1 MDVGHIFAR
10 IAKNR
15 KRAEIMG
22 KTIGLTGSV
31 ATGKSTVS
39 NMIQQAGIPLVD
51 ADIAARKV
59 VEPGTEGLKEIVAYF
74 GGEILLADGTLDRA
88 KLGEII
94 FKDKEKREKLNEIT
108 HPRVKDYM
116 LEARER
122 FFRAGEELVFFD
134 IPLLFESHL
143 ESLVDQI
150 VVVWTTPETELKRLM
165 ERNNL
170 TKEDALRRIESQMGI
185 DEKARKADFVIDN
198 NESLE
203 KTQKQV
209 YTFIERFVKN
219 K

>member
-1 MDVGHIFAR
+1 
-10 IAKNR
+10 
-15 KRAEIMG
+15 MG

-74 GGEILLADGTLDRA
+74 GEEILLADGTLNRA

-185 DEKARKADFVIDN
+185 DEKARKSDFVIDN

>member
-1 MDVGHIFAR
+1 
-10 IAKNR
+10 
-15 KRAEIMG
+15 MG

-59 VEPGTEGLKEIVAYF
+59 VEAGTEGLKEIVAYF
-74 GGEILLADGTLDRA
+74 GEEILLADGTLNRA

>member
-39 NMIQQAGIPLVD
+39 SMIQQAGISLVD

-74 GGEILLADGTLDRA
+74 GEEILLADGTLNRA
-88 KLGEII
+88 KLGKII

-108 HPRVKDYM
+108 HPRVKEYM

-150 VVVWTTPETELKRLM
+150 IVVWTTPETELKRLM

-170 TKEDALRRIESQMGI
+170 TKEEALARINSQIGI
-185 DEKARKADFVIDN
+185 DEKAKKADFVINN

>member
-1 MDVGHIFAR
+1 MDAGHIFAR

-74 GGEILLADGTLDRA
+74 GEEILLADGTLDRA

-122 FFRAGEELVFFD
+122 FFRVGEELVFFD

>member
-1 MDVGHIFAR
+1 
-10 IAKNR
+10 
-15 KRAEIMG
+15 MG

-59 VEPGTEGLKEIVAYF
+59 VESGTEGLKEIVAYF
-74 GGEILLADGTLDRA
+74 GEEILLADGTLNRA

-122 FFRAGEELVFFD
+122 FFEAGEELVFFD

-143 ESLVDQI
+143 ESLVDKI

-209 YTFIERFVKN
+209 LTFIKRFVKN

>member
-1 MDVGHIFAR
+1 
-10 IAKNR
+10 
-15 KRAEIMG
+15 MG

-39 NMIQQAGIPLVD
+39 NMIQHAGIPLVD

-74 GGEILLADGTLDRA
+74 GEEILLADGALDRA

>member
-1 MDVGHIFAR
+1 
-10 IAKNR
+10 
-15 KRAEIMG
+15 MG

-59 VEPGTEGLKEIVAYF
+59 VEPGTEELKEIVAYF
-74 GGEILLADGTLDRA
+74 GEEILHADGTLDRA

>member
-1 MDVGHIFAR
+1 
-10 IAKNR
+10 
-15 KRAEIMG
+15 MG

-74 GGEILLADGTLDRA
+74 GEEILLGDGTLDRA

-122 FFRAGEELVFFD
+122 FFRAGEELIFFD

>member
-1 MDVGHIFAR
+1 
-10 IAKNR
+10 
-15 KRAEIMG
+15 MG

-39 NMIQQAGIPLVD
+39 NLIQQAGIPLVD

-209 YTFIERFVKN
+209 YSFIERFVKN

>member
-1 MDVGHIFAR
+1 
-10 IAKNR
+10 
-15 KRAEIMG
+15 MG

-74 GGEILLADGTLDRA
+74 GEEILLADGTLDRA

-122 FFRAGEELVFFD
+122 FFRSGEELVFFD

-209 YTFIERFVKN
+209 NTFIERFVKN

>member
-1 MDVGHIFAR
+1 
-10 IAKNR
+10 
-15 KRAEIMG
+15 MG

-74 GGEILLADGTLDRA
+74 GEEILLADGTLDRA

-185 DEKARKADFVIDN
+185 NEKARKADFVIDN

>member
-1 MDVGHIFAR
+1 
-10 IAKNR
+10 
-15 KRAEIMG
+15 MG

-39 NMIQQAGIPLVD
+39 NLIQQAGIPLVD

-74 GGEILLADGTLDRA
+74 GEEILLADGTLDRA

-209 YTFIERFVKN
+209 YTFIKRFVKN

>member
-1 MDVGHIFAR
+1 MDAGHIFAR

-15 KRAEIMG
+15 KRAGIMG

-74 GGEILLADGTLDRA
+74 GEEILLADGTLDRA

>member
-1 MDVGHIFAR
+1 
-10 IAKNR
+10 
-15 KRAEIMG
+15 MG

-74 GGEILLADGTLDRA
+74 GEEVLLADGTLDRA

>member
-1 MDVGHIFAR
+1 MDAGHIFAR

-74 GGEILLADGTLDRA
+74 GEEILLADGTLDRA

-94 FKDKEKREKLNEIT
+94 FKDKEKREKLNGIT

>member
-1 MDVGHIFAR
+1 MDEGHIFAR

-39 NMIQQAGIPLVD
+39 NMIQQTGIPLVD

-74 GGEILLADGTLDRA
+74 GEEILLADGTLNRA

>member
-1 MDVGHIFAR
+1 MDAGHIFAR

-39 NMIQQAGIPLVD
+39 NLIQQAGIPLVD

-74 GGEILLADGTLDRA
+74 GEEILLADGTLDRA

-122 FFRAGEELVFFD
+122 FFRSGEELVFFD

-150 VVVWTTPETELKRLM
+150 VVVWTAPETELKRLM

>member
-1 MDVGHIFAR
+1 
-10 IAKNR
+10 
-15 KRAEIMG
+15 MG

-39 NMIQQAGIPLVD
+39 KMIQKAGIPLVD

-59 VEPGTEGLKEIVAYF
+59 VEPGTEGLAEIVAYF
-74 GGEILLADGTLDRA
+74 GKEILLADGSLNRP
-88 KLGEII
+88 KLADII
-94 FKDKEKREKLNEIT
+94 FKNEEKRQKLNEIT

-116 LEARER
+116 LAER
-122 FFRAGEELVFFD
+122 KRFLAAGEKVVFFD

-150 VVVWTTPETELKRLM
+150 VVVWVTPETELKRLM

-170 TKEDALRRIESQMGI
+170 TKEAALARINSQMGI
-185 DEKARKADFVIDN
+185 DEKAKKADFVINN

-203 KTQKQV
+203 KTEKQV
-209 YTFIERFVKN
+209 SAFIDRFVN
-219 K
+219 NE

>member
-1 MDVGHIFAR
+1 
-10 IAKNR
+10 
-15 KRAEIMG
+15 MG

-39 NMIQQAGIPLVD
+39 KMIQKAGIPLVD

-59 VEPGTEGLKEIVAYF
+59 VEPGTEGLAEIVAYF
-74 GGEILLADGTLDRA
+74 GKEILLADGSLNRP
-88 KLGEII
+88 KLADII
-94 FKDKEKREKLNEIT
+94 FKNEEKRQKLNEIT

-116 LEARER
+116 LAER
-122 FFRAGEELVFFD
+122 KRFLAAGEKVVFFD

-150 VVVWTTPETELKRLM
+150 VVVWVTPETELKRLM

-170 TKEDALRRIESQMGI
+170 TKEAALARINSQMGI
-185 DEKARKADFVIDN
+185 DEKAKKADFVINN

-203 KTQKQV
+203 KTEKQV
-209 YTFIERFVKN
+209 SAFIDCFVN
-219 K
+219 NE

>member
-1 MDVGHIFAR
+1 MDAGHIFAR

-39 NMIQQAGIPLVD
+39 NMIQHAGIPLVD

-74 GGEILLADGTLDRA
+74 GEEILLADGTLDRA

-150 VVVWTTPETELKRLM
+150 IVVWTTPETELKRLM

-170 TKEDALRRIESQMGI
+170 TKEEALARINSQIGI
-185 DEKARKADFVIDN
+185 DEKAKKADFVINN

>member
-1 MDVGHIFAR
+1 
-10 IAKNR
+10 
-15 KRAEIMG
+15 MG

-31 ATGKSTVS
+31 ATGKTTVS
-39 NMIQQAGIPLVD
+39 NMIQHAGIPLVD

-74 GGEILLADGTLDRA
+74 GEEILLADGTLDRA

-198 NESLE
+198 NDSLE

>member
-1 MDVGHIFAR
+1 
-10 IAKNR
+10 
-15 KRAEIMG
+15 MG

-59 VEPGTEGLKEIVAYF
+59 VEPGTEGLQEIVAYF
-74 GGEILLADGTLDRA
+74 GEEILLADGTLNRA

-116 LEARER
+116 LEVRER

-150 VVVWTTPETELKRLM
+150 VVVWTTTETELKRLM

>member
-1 MDVGHIFAR
+1 MDAGHIFAR

-74 GGEILLADGTLDRA
+74 GEEILLADGTLDRA

-122 FFRAGEELVFFD
+122 FFRAGKELVFFD

>member
-1 MDVGHIFAR
+1 
-10 IAKNR
+10 
-15 KRAEIMG
+15 MG

-74 GGEILLADGTLDRA
+74 GEEILLADGTLDRA

-116 LEARER
+116 LEAREL

>member
-1 MDVGHIFAR
+1 
-10 IAKNR
+10 
-15 KRAEIMG
+15 MG

-122 FFRAGEELVFFD
+122 FFRSGEELVFFD

-209 YTFIERFVKN
+209 NTFIERFVKN

>member
-1 MDVGHIFAR
+1 
-10 IAKNR
+10 
-15 KRAEIMG
+15 MG

-39 NMIQQAGIPLVD
+39 NMIQHAGIPLVD

-74 GGEILLADGTLDRA
+74 GEEILLADGTLDRA

-122 FFRAGEELVFFD
+122 FFRVGEELVFFD

>member
-1 MDVGHIFAR
+1 
-10 IAKNR
+10 
-15 KRAEIMG
+15 MG

-74 GGEILLADGTLDRA
+74 GEEILLADGTLDRA

-122 FFRAGEELVFFD
+122 FFRSGEELVFFD

>member
-1 MDVGHIFAR
+1 
-10 IAKNR
+10 
-15 KRAEIMG
+15 MG

-39 NMIQQAGIPLVD
+39 NMIQQVGIPLVD

-74 GGEILLADGTLDRA
+74 GEEILLADGTLNRA

>member
-1 MDVGHIFAR
+1 MDAGHIFAR

-74 GGEILLADGTLDRA
+74 GEEILLADGTLDRA

-150 VVVWTTPETELKRLM
+150 VVVWSTPETELKRLM

>member
-1 MDVGHIFAR
+1 
-10 IAKNR
+10 
-15 KRAEIMG
+15 MG

-39 NMIQQAGIPLVD
+39 SMIQQAGIPLVD

-74 GGEILLADGTLDRA
+74 GEEILLADGTLNRA
-88 KLGEII
+88 KLGKII

-108 HPRVKDYM
+108 HPRVKEYM
-116 LEARER
+116 FEARER

-150 VVVWTTPETELKRLM
+150 IVVWTTPETELKRLM

-170 TKEDALRRIESQMGI
+170 TKEEALARINSQIGI
-185 DEKARKADFVIDN
+185 DEKAKKADFVINN

>member
-1 MDVGHIFAR
+1 MDAGHIFAR

>member
-1 MDVGHIFAR
+1 MDEGPIFAR

-39 NMIQQAGIPLVD
+39 NLIQQAGIPLVD

-59 VEPGTEGLKEIVAYF
+59 VEPGTEGLKEIIAYF
-74 GGEILLADGTLDRA
+74 GKEILLADGTLNRA

-116 LEARER
+116 LEAREH
-122 FFRAGEELVFFD
+122 FFKAGEEIVFFD

-150 VVVWTTPETELKRLM
+150 IVVWTTPETELKRLM

-170 TKEDALRRIESQMGI
+170 TKEEALARIDSQMGI
-185 DEKARKADFVIDN
+185 DEKAKKADFVIDN

-209 YTFIERFVKN
+209 HTIIERFVKN

>member
-1 MDVGHIFAR
+1 
-10 IAKNR
+10 
-15 KRAEIMG
+15 MG

-74 GGEILLADGTLDRA
+74 GEEILLADGTLDRA

-122 FFRAGEELVFFD
+122 FFRVGEELVFFD

>member
-74 GGEILLADGTLDRA
+74 GEEILLADGTLNRA